1 MTTHND
7 LINPLLTDFY
17 QITMAKAYFDSGKHL
32 ESAVFEVLFRKNPFK
47 GEYTIFAGLNEVLLF
62 LK

>member
-1 MTTHND
+1 
-7 LINPLLTDFY
+7 
-17 QITMAKAYFDSGKHL
+17 MAKAYFDSGKHL